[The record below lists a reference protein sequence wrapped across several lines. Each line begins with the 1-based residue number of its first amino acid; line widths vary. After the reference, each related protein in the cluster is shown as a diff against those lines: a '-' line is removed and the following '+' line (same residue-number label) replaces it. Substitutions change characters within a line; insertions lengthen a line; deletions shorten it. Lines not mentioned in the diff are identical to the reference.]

1 MIDAYFVPL
10 PIDKKFNMK
19 QFIIKNILFIFS
31 CLSIP
36 FVYGQTASG
45 YLPVSD
51 FSNAAFT
58 LAVHEVN
65 FEGVQQNSNSGRLP
79 YASIKGSPFYLDQ
92 YQAADLFG
100 ANGKYSGR
108 MQVKLNL
115 ASQEVYFIGEK
126 DNEYV
131 APASFSKRVVIFS
144 DNEAKDTLAIFE
156 RNIPGMQLN
165 NRPIADYVEEMVN
178 GKVKLFKYTKRYVA
192 SADSMFGTLKR
203 YYFANTVHY
212 FLSDEKNVLLIKKM
226 NLSAIAD
233 LLGDRGTLL
242 KWAEQNRLNPK
253 REEDLIALIR
263 KWNFEIAYK

>member
-1 MIDAYFVPL
+1 
-10 PIDKKFNMK
+10 MK
-19 QFIIKNILFIFS
+19 QFIIKYILLVLF

-36 FVYGQTASG
+36 FVYGQSGQG

-58 LAVHEVN
+58 LAVYEVN

-79 YASIKGSPFYLDQ
+79 YASIKGSPFYMDQ
-92 YQAADLFG
+92 YHPADLFG

-108 MQVKLNL
+108 MQVKLNM

-126 DNEYV
+126 DKEYV
-131 APASFSKRVVIFS
+131 APLSFSKRVVIFS
-144 DNEAKDTLAIFE
+144 DDAGKDTLAVFE
-156 RNIPGMQLN
+156 RNIPGLQLN

-178 GKVKLFKYTKRYVA
+178 GKVKLYKYTKRYVA
-192 SADSMFGTLKR
+192 SADSLFGTLKR
-203 YYFANTVHY
+203 YYFANTEHY
-212 FLSDEKNVLLIKKM
+212 FLSDERDVLLIKKM
-226 NLSAIAD
+226 NLSGIAD

-253 REEDLIALIR
+253 REEDLVALIR
-263 KWNFEIAYK
+263 RWNFEIAYK